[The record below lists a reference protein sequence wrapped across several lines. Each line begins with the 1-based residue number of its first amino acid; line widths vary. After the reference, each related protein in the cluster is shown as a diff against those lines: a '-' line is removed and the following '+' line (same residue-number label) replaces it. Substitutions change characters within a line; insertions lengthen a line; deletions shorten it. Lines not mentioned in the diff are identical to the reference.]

1 MPFSILAV
9 HELRIVRTI
18 TQYILAEYSDASVD
32 WFTSSLDASMILQKD
47 KYDVIL
53 CGFDMPN
60 MNGIAFQKNINAS
73 VNQNTPLIIM
83 AATDNEAQFELLA
96 EHGIKYVLGIPCTS
110 LQLRETIDKVINPR
124 SIRSFARYCI
134 PDAKALLQFGDQQI
148 QADVINISSGGVLC
162 EFDCPKTPIN
172 LLTVHR
178 MTIQF
183 PADYGKSSATDI
195 IPIILKL
202 TVKSWNKDDSVHRV
216 SIVFKFNRLPK
227 EATDIL
233 ESVFEKASQDLF

>member
-9 HELRIVRTI
+9 HEFRIVRTI

-83 AATDNEAQFELLA
+83 AASDNEAQFEMLA
-96 EHGIKYVLGIPCTS
+96 EHGINTILGIPCTS

-124 SIRSFARYCI
+124 SIRSFTR
-134 PDAKALLQFGDQQI
+134 
-148 QADVINISSGGVLC
+148 ADSSRRHQYQSRRRSLR
-162 EFDCPKTPIN
+162 I
-172 LLTVHR
+172 
-178 MTIQF
+178 
-183 PADYGKSSATDI
+183 
-195 IPIILKL
+195 
-202 TVKSWNKDDSVHRV
+202 
-216 SIVFKFNRLPK
+216 
-227 EATDIL
+227 
-233 ESVFEKASQDLF
+233 